1 MNVKE
6 LIEINEIKSKTITDL
21 ICHKNTKEEEKETL
35 LACRRFIRGF
45 IYELKQL
52 QNEN

>member
-1 MNVKE
+1 MKNQIKE

-21 ICHKNTKEEEKETL
+21 IQHKETPEEEIEKL

-45 IYELKQL
+45 ISELK
-52 QNEN
+52 NIIK